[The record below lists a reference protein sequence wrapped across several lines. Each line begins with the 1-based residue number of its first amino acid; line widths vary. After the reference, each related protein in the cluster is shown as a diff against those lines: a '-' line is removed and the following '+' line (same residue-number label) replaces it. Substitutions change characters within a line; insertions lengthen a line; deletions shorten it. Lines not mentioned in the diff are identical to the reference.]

1 MTKRFGS
8 LVGLTLMVCA
18 SAFAGSAPQTVGSAR
33 QTIADWETPDVKL
46 ASIASGLGVN
56 LAAIGYVP
64 AGPGK
69 IFETEVNVQNNTT
82 SATQI
87 DVYFDGVSAGSPIAV
102 TASISSAGA
111 LVAQGAGGLV
121 RGHFNAHFDDFVDA
135 LVKAG
140 LIPASV
146 ETSGILGSAL
156 FVFNGY
162 TKSGQGSA
170 VARFYVS
177 ACGGTVGQ
185 AINGREVTNAERT
198 KIITYVR
205 DSRGLPGPQLYP
217 NLFVNNMGLTPTGS
231 GTATAVDVKLSAF
244 SNSTG
249 NPVGTPKTISGL
261 GTGQTAL
268 IGNVLSTLGV
278 PAGEDT
284 ILVLM
289 EVVSGNAAID
299 GGVVELDATSGD
311 GTSSSAANGS
321 F

>member
-1 MTKRFGS
+1 MKSKSPLLLLAVF
-8 LVGLTLMVCA
+8 VGA
-18 SAFAGSAPQTVGSAR
+18 SVVHASSPPRATV
-33 QTIADWETPDVKL
+33 ADGEAPDVKL
-46 ASIASGLGVN
+46 ASIAAGLGVN

-69 IFETEVNVQNNTT
+69 IFETEVNVQNNAAT
-82 SATQI
+82 ATQI
-87 DVYFDGVSAGSPIAV
+87 DVYFDGVSAGSAV
-102 TASISSAGA
+102 AANASISSSGTLVPQGTGGA
-111 LVAQGAGGLV
+111 V

-140 LIPASV
+140 LLPATV
-146 ETSGILGSAL
+146 ETHGILGSAL

-185 AINGREVTNAERT
+185 AINGREVTTAERT
-198 KIITYVR
+198 KLITYVR
-205 DSRGLPGPQLYP
+205 DSRGQDGPQLYP

-231 GTATAVDVKLSAF
+231 GAATAIDVKLTAY
-244 SNSTG
+244 SNATG

-261 GTGQTAL
+261 GPGQTAL
-268 IGNVLSTLGV
+268 IGNVLSTLAV

-284 ILVLM
+284 ILVRM

-311 GTSSSAANGS
+311 GTSSGAVDGS
-321 F
+321 N